1 MKTMKKICYV
11 LMFLPLVITLIC
23 MPFLPDRIPTHFG
36 INGTADAWGNKY
48 SILLL
53 PVISILM
60 GYFMLVMAKLAGKQE
75 KTGNNNEKLTM
86 LILCIT
92 LCIFCGITGVQLATA
107 FLEAEDLST
116 LPVDMNQVVFIM
128 MGVLLVCLGNQM
140 PKARMNDYIGLRTPW
155 SVVNEA
161 VWKKCQK
168 FGGITMMA
176 SGAIMVVIC
185 LFSRG
190 NSCFLWSMGVLLLQ
204 IPLDLIYSYQAAKQA
219 KKQP

>member
-36 INGTADAWGNKY
+36 INGTADAWGSKY

-60 GYFMLVMAKLAGKQE
+60 GYFMLIMAKLAGKQE

-92 LCIFCGITGVQLATA
+92 LCIFCGISPAGNRISGDRGPEHAAGGYEPGGVHYDGCAAGLPGKSD
-107 FLEAEDLST
+107 AESQD
-116 LPVDMNQVVFIM
+116 
-128 MGVLLVCLGNQM
+128 
-140 PKARMNDYIGLRTPW
+140 
-155 SVVNEA
+155 E
-161 VWKKCQK
+161 
-168 FGGITMMA
+168 
-176 SGAIMVVIC
+176 
-185 LFSRG
+185 
-190 NSCFLWSMGVLLLQ
+190 
-204 IPLDLIYSYQAAKQA
+204 
-219 KKQP
+219 